1 METAASQ
8 AHGACPV
15 LPRELEAVTVAGGG
29 TGVLSRAVGITGAA
43 LRTPSC
49 SLSQQ
54 TGVWLLS
61 EPFCGSELTCAPLKS
76 T

>member
-29 TGVLSRAVGITGAA
+29 RGCCPELWASLGLLLGPPAA
-43 LRTPSC
+43 LCPSRLGFGC
-49 SLSQQ
+49 SQSPSVALNSP
-54 TGVWLLS
+54 VLH
-61 EPFCGSELTCAPLKS
+61 
-76 T
+76 